1 MDKALERR
9 HWVLTGI
16 VQGVGF
22 RPHVAR
28 IAARFRGT
36 LTGFCGNDALSVFI
50 EGQGKPEVL
59 QAFIT
64 AVIDELPPLAYVIN
78 CEYSV
83 VDLVD
88 EESDFRIVPSRGGKG
103 ARTLIPPDVSICN
116 DCLADIRDPDNRRYG
131 YAFTTCTNC
140 GPRLSIIEDLPYDRP
155 QTTMR
160 DFPLCAACAA
170 EYRDPSDRRFHAQPI
185 SCYDCGPHV
194 WLVSASEL
202 PEGCSDP
209 FASNTLPVDL
219 VDGSR
224 GGRSRAEQD
233 QVLDATADLLRAGA
247 IVAVK
252 GIGGFHLLVD
262 ATNETAVARLRV
274 RKHRDGKPLALMVG
288 TLDAARRLVN
298 LGTPGNALEQLLL
311 SPAHPIVLAPRVA
324 HSVIAPS
331 VAPDLD
337 TLGVMLPYTPLHL
350 LLLERINRPVVATSG
365 NLSNEP
371 LCYRNSDALTRLGGI
386 ADAFLL
392 HNRGI
397 AVPVEDS
404 VLMAAPIQGDLASTT
419 STTSQELF
427 NSASSRSV
435 TPEMALLPVRRS
447 RGYVPLPFPLPEKPL
462 PSPGETPVANVNQVN
477 PVILGVGG
485 ELKNTFTLIRDGLAF
500 TSAHLG
506 DMGSLASQLAYES
519 AIAQLTK
526 IHREQ
531 PGVVVRDLHPNYAT
545 TAWAERYVAAAREQG
560 REVTLL
566 ALQHHRAH
574 AFSLLAETRVPRAI
588 VLAVDGTGYGNDAK
602 IWGSEIFLVDVAQV
616 AAQGEEAALRLAHL
630 PYFPLPG
637 ADLAV
642 REPWRQA
649 LSLLHSLGLSATGLP
664 VASRCQS
671 SLGQAVLSQIEAGS
685 APLSCALGRY
695 FDAAAA
701 ILGLCPLSSY
711 EADAPVRLQ
720 SLAQSWQSQHPR
732 QVAGILQNLVTESL
746 PGKGRELPMRGI
758 ITELVVGMKA
768 GVNPGELAFR
778 FHVAVAKIFAA
789 ATCALAK
796 NHKCAAVGITGG
808 SALNSLLSDLIAF
821 QIKEQ
826 GLTWLTHQRIPAND
840 GGLSLGQA
848 FFGYLTTQGVSPSS
862 PGAESAN

>member
-1 MDKALERR
+1 M
-9 HWVLTGI
+9 LTGI

-28 IAARFRGT
+28 IAARFRGA

-50 EGQGKPEVL
+50 EGQGTSEVL

-64 AVIDELPPLAYVIN
+64 AVVDEIPPLAYVIR
-78 CEYSV
+78 CQETAIDV
-83 VDLVD
+83 VDGD
-88 EESDFRIVPSRGGKG
+88 TEFQIVPSRGGSG
-103 ARTLIPPDVSICN
+103 ARTLIPPDVSICD
-116 DCLADIRDPDNRRYG
+116 DCLADIRDPENRRYG

-170 EYRDPSDRRFHAQPI
+170 EYRDPADRRFHAQPI

-209 FASNTLPVDL
+209 FANNTLPVDL

-233 QVLDATADLLRAGA
+233 QVLDAAADLVRSGA

-262 ATNETAVARLRV
+262 ATNETAVARLRA

-311 SPAHPIVLAPRVA
+311 SPAHPIVLAPRMA
-324 HSVIAPS
+324 HSVVAPS

-404 VLMAAPIQGDLASTT
+404 VIMAAPSLSGAVSGNKASTT
-419 STTSQELF
+419 STTPSE
-427 NSASSRSV
+427 SPGTTRDSSPVSEV
-435 TPEMALLPVRRS
+435 AFLPVRRS
-447 RGYVPLPFPLPEKPL
+447 RGYVPLPFPLPQQNAWTAREAPHE
-462 PSPGETPVANVNQVN
+462 SVNQVN

-485 ELKNTFTLIRDGLAF
+485 ELKNAFTLIRDGLAF
-500 TSAHLG
+500 TSAHIG
-506 DMGSLASQLAYES
+506 DMGTLASQQAYEA
-519 AIAQLTK
+519 AIKQLTK
-526 IHREQ
+526 IHREL
-531 PGVVVRDLHPNYAT
+531 PRIVVRDLHPNYAT

-560 REVTLL
+560 REVELL

-574 AFSLLAETRVPRAI
+574 AFSLLAETGVPRALVI
-588 VLAVDGTGYGNDAK
+588 AVDGTGYGDDGK
-602 IWGSEIFLVDVAQV
+602 IWGAEVFLVDVAQV
-616 AAQGEEAALRLAHL
+616 AAQGEEAAPRLAHL

-671 SLGQAVLSQIEAGS
+671 SLGQAVLSQLEAGS

-732 QVAGILQNLVTESL
+732 QVAGILQHLITESL
-746 PGKGRELPMRGI
+746 PGKGGELPMRGI
-758 ITELVVGMKA
+758 ITELVAGVKT

-778 FHVAVAKIFAA
+778 FHVAVAKIFAV

-848 FFGYLTTQGVSPSS
+848 FFGYLTTQGASPSS